1 MSSSNPRE
9 RNRLLARLSPG
20 DFARLEPHLV
30 PVALKVHDPLET
42 ADRTIKDAYF
52 ILDGIVSLV
61 AGGGL
66 RAIEIG
72 IIGREGMTGTS
83 LVLGSTR
90 AAHRAFV
97 QVAGEAVRIKAGELI
112 AAMAETP
119 SLRASL
125 LHHVQELLHQ
135 TGQTAF
141 ANGLAS
147 TEQRLARWLLMCQDR
162 LDRPGI
168 PLTHEFLS
176 VMLGVW
182 RPKVTVALQSLTEKN
197 LISNGR
203 SLVTVVDR
211 KGLEALAGDAY
222 RQLSKAG
229 LTKAAT
235 RTSARAGASRS

>member
-1 MSSSNPRE
+1 MSSANPRD

-30 PVALKVHDPLET
+30 PVELKVRDPLE
-42 ADRTIKDAYF
+42 AAGRTIKDAYF

-97 QVAGEAVRIKAGELI
+97 QVAGEAVRIKAGELV
-112 AAMAETP
+112 AAMTETP
-119 SLRASL
+119 WLRASL
-125 LHHVQELLHQ
+125 LHHVQELLLQ

-182 RPKVTVALQSLTEKN
+182 RPKVTVALQGLSEKN
-197 LISNGR
+197 LITNGR
-203 SLVTVVDR
+203 SLVTIVDR

-222 RQLSKAG
+222 RQQSKG
-229 LTKAAT
+229 GPSKAAT
-235 RTSARAGASRS
+235 RAPGKGTGPRS